1 MPKTPE
7 KIASK
12 YRRKESLALQR
23 MAARLRVTERDFIVA
38 QRKFRLAQ
46 AAYQARLH
54 ALMRFDGAPP
64 RKDQQLLN

>member
-1 MPKTPE
+1 MSTQTD

-23 MAARLRVTERDFIVA
+23 MAARLRVAERNYIVA
-38 QRKFRLAQ
+38 QRKFRLDQ
-46 AAYQARLH
+46 EAYQARLH

-64 RKDQQLLN
+64 R